1 MNITDLRGKLP
12 RHASKR
18 YATRKLTDI
27 RSIAIH
33 HSLTL
38 TGSAAAFANYH
49 VGTNNWP
56 GIAYTYVISQDGTVS
71 QCLDWTQVGFHVGNS
86 NRHALGICLVG
97 DFRSQKPS
105 TAQYQAA
112 IKLVWY
118 LQGNIPSAKE
128 IKGHSEYP
136 GYSWKAC
143 PVISMSKFRADVA
156 APAAIQPQYPAVRIL
171 VNGRAVA
178 SGVLIADRALAP
190 LRSVGEAA
198 GKSVSW
204 DNVTKTASVD
214 GKPVYGQLI
223 DGVTYVAL
231 RAVAEVLGGTVS
243 WDGPSKTAS
252 ILVA

>member
-1 MNITDLRGKLP
+1 MQIVDLRGKLP
-12 RHASKR
+12 RHATKR
-18 YATRKLTDI
+18 YSTRKLTDI

-105 TAQYQAA
+105 AAQYQAA
-112 IKLVWY
+112 IQLIWY
-118 LQGNIPSAKE
+118 LQRQIPSAKE

-143 PVISMSKFRADVA
+143 PVISMSKFRTDVA
-156 APAAIQPQYPAVRIL
+156 APAVVAPQYPAARVL

-178 SGVLIADRALAP
+178 NGVLIDNRVFAP

-198 GKSVSW
+198 GAVVGW
-204 DNVTKTASVD
+204 DNNTKTASVNS
-214 GKPVYGQLI
+214 KAVYGQLI

-231 RAVAEVLGGTVS
+231 RAVGEVLGGTVS